1 MAPTTCRLES
11 PRQPIL
17 SVDGGSCQF
26 QDPPSRAFTLSRIL
40 RPLRDQLHS
49 RNLQQRMGIH
59 GCPLLQSQISRH
71 LHFWPPTP
79 NTIRAPFNK
88 LQLSSKRQSNS
99 LLVAGRKR
107 NAYLLPSECMYSPH
121 ITDAR
126 LPMEIESTREARAL
140 GHDPVLW
147 F

>member
-59 GCPLLQSQISRH
+59 GCPLQSRH
-71 LHFWPPTP
+71 LHFWSLTP
-79 NTIRAPFNK
+79 NTIRAPFKK

-107 NAYLLPSECMYSPH
+107 DAYLLPSECMYCPH

-140 GHDPVLW
+140 GHDPVLR